1 MKPCYNGSY
10 TATKKPGYNIAKNDQ
25 NDVVCRPI
33 ANYHPSL
40 WGDYFILNHLLSSTC
55 QQRIKLRVAELTGHV
70 KVLLKDARGSLEEL
84 ELIDALQRLGV
95 AYHFEEEINE
105 ALSLISKS
113 APILHNDNDHL
124 HNIALRFRLLRQHHY
139 HVPSDVFNR
148 FKDDKGNFKTELSND
163 LKGLLSLYEAAYLC
177 TPEEDVLDEA
187 IDFTRRHL
195 QSMVKDIEPRLARQV
210 AHALETPSRRR
221 MKRLEARLYIS
232 IYEEDVDARNDVVL
246 ELAKLD
252 FHILQLLHQEEVK
265 KISMWWKDLGFST
278 KLTFA
283 RDRVVELYFWILGVY
298 FEPQYSRARMMMTKV
313 IAMLSIMDDI
323 YDSYGTLGEL
333 QHFTDAIQRWDLKAS
348 NQMEEC
354 LKVSFLALYR
364 TMEEIEDEV
373 RKDGKLYR
381 IDYLRREIEKMAI
394 VWLEE
399 SKWRDEGYMPS
410 LVEHIDLSIKTTA
423 YHALACASFLGMGE
437 IACKQ
442 SFDWVTSFPQICKAI
457 STISR
462 LMDDVVD
469 YEVCKDSISI
479 SE

>member
-1 MKPCYNGSY
+1 MEGSDTTTMKPCYN
-10 TATKKPGYNIAKNDQ
+10 IAKNVQ
-25 NDVVCRPI
+25 HDVVRPI
-33 ANYHPSL
+33 SNNHPSL
-40 WGDYFILNHLLSSTC
+40 WGDYFIENPLLSATR
-55 QQRIKLRVAELTGHV
+55 QEWIKQRVAELTGQV
-70 KVLLKDARGSLEEL
+70 KVLLKDARGSLEEM

-105 ALSLISKS
+105 ALSLISS
-113 APILHNDNDHL
+113 TAPLHSDNDHL

-148 FKDDKGNFKTELSND
+148 FKDDGGNFKAELSSD

-232 IYEEDVDARNDVVL
+232 IYEEDAEVRNDVVL

-265 KISMWWKDLGFST
+265 KICMWWKDLDLST

-283 RDRVVELYFWILGVY
+283 RDRIVELYFWILGVY
-298 FEPQYSRARMMMTKV
+298 FEPEYSRARMMMTKV
-313 IAMLSIMDDI
+313 IAMFSLMDDI
-323 YDSYGTLGEL
+323 YDCYGTLVEL
-333 QHFTDAIQRWDLKAS
+333 QLFTDVIQRWDLKAAD
-348 NQMEEC
+348 QMEEC
-354 LKVSFLALYR
+354 LKVSFLALHR

-394 VWLEE
+394 IWLEE
-399 SKWRDEGYMPS
+399 SKWKDEGYMPS
-410 LVEHIDLSIKTTA
+410 LVELFDLSMKTTA

-437 IACKQ
+437 IADKQ
-442 SFDWVTSFPQICKAI
+442 SFDWA
-457 STISR
+457 
-462 LMDDVVD
+462 
-469 YEVCKDSISI
+469 
-479 SE
+479 